1 MIDVILSTI
10 ENEEQRNELA
20 AFYSKYKERLC
31 WIANSKLNDP
41 SEAEDAVQE
50 VFAEIADKPEKFF
63 DIPPEDRLA
72 YIDVMVKN
80 ISVEMFHAKNKVQIE
95 ELDEEIEDVTISLE
109 NDLLDIISHDEI
121 ISFMKQLPTSQKTV
135 LLLRCYFG
143 LTILETSQRLNIS
156 TTTVNKRLRLSREA
170 IRKFIDERRVNYE

>member
-1 MIDVILSTI
+1 MIDTVLSTM

-20 AFYSKYKERLC
+20 VFYSRYKERLC

-41 SEAEDAVQE
+41 ADAEDTVQE

-72 YIDVMVKN
+72 YADIMVRN
-80 ISVEMFHAKNKVQIE
+80 ISVEMFNAKNKVQIE

-109 NDLLDIISHDEI
+109 NDLLDKMSYGEVVE
-121 ISFMKQLPTSQKTV
+121 FLKQLPTQQKTV
-135 LLLRCYFG
+135 LLLHCYFG
-143 LTILETSQRLNIS
+143 LTILEISQRLNIS

-170 IRKFIDERRVNYE
+170 IRRFVDERTADYE